1 MRTEGSE
8 IVLVAK
14 VVTVMHTAEV
24 MGKTE
29 AAAHEWLLRVTSEI
43 EGTAKELS
51 PYQYGTNRRSI
62 TRDVKGLVG
71 RVYSTSGYGGY
82 LETGTSRMAAQ
93 PYFYPAYQL
102 ALGNIQ
108 IKVV

>member
-1 MRTEGSE
+1 MRLEGSE

-14 VVTVMHTAEV
+14 VVTVMNTAEV
-24 MGKTE
+24 MGKTD
-29 AAAHEWLLRVTSEI
+29 AAAHLWLLNVTAEI

-51 PYQYGTNRRSI
+51 PVLTGHNKRSI

-82 LETGTSRMAAQ
+82 LETGTKRMAAQ